1 MHFILKEENWSN
13 DLVTPATMDP
23 SATDPTLLI
32 FYDDANANDS
42 IAYSNTVD
50 TQNKAAA
57 LRGTLSTLTPTPVS
71 TR

>member
-1 MHFILKEENWSN
+1 
-13 DLVTPATMDP
+13 MDP

-42 IAYSNTVD
+42 IASSNTVD